1 MDISLRLKFLELEV
15 LGLEVLGLEALDG
28 GRPDGGPV
36 SHLILLTELRH
47 VNAAAHSK

>member
-1 MDISLRLKFLELEV
+1 MDISLRLKF

>member
-15 LGLEVLGLEALDG
+15 LGLEVLDG

-36 SHLILLTELRH
+36 SLILLTELRH